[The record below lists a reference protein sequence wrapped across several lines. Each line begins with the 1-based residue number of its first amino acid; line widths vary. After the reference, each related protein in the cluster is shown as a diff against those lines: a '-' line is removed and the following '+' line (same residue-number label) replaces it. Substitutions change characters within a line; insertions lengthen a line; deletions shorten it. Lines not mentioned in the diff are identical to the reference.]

1 MILSWLFSDVNVEFP
16 DEKSI
21 ITYVVTFYHYF
32 SKMKAETVQ
41 GKRIG
46 KVIICLILHLL
57 TLFVPME
64 FSIKFDT
71 VKSGWSIV
79 FYIEGSQVK
88 ISNKKCYISF
98 SEDGF
103 CPLVFNISLRT
114 WRTVMHEKP
123 CLIPVLV

>member
-1 MILSWLFSDVNVEFP
+1 MEFP

-46 KVIICLILHLL
+46 KVIIYLILHLL

-64 FSIKFDT
+64 FPIKFDT

-79 FYIEGSQVK
+79 LYIEGSHLFICK
-88 ISNKKCYISF
+88 
-98 SEDGF
+98 
-103 CPLVFNISLRT
+103 NIIGSIQKNHFIE
-114 WRTVMHEKP
+114 TVILSIHNIH
-123 CLIPVLV
+123 LG